1 MISIIPKN
9 NIHERM
15 NRIFR
20 HKHTVFGLMAALMM
34 MVSATGCIMDN
45 EEPGANNGD
54 DGLMMVSFRVVTPN
68 QSAASRSDNTTSWED
83 AYESANGSDFD
94 NLLLRDR
101 FKVIITDTDCK
112 EVANVVNLYCA
123 TSTTDAGATTYD
135 FVGII
140 ADADFDAVK
149 ALTAGKLHIIANTN
163 ADFVDEATF
172 TLSGQPGDSFNAIPM
187 WGVHTVDFSGM
198 TKGQRFDAGEVWLL
212 RAIAKVEILL
222 STDDDNIITA
232 LTDATLPGINTSG
245 YLLPT
250 TWDSTNETKKLTY
263 EQSFRPIES
272 AVTGQLTAAVSQ
284 DNKIV
289 FYLPERLNTADDNEL
304 AISVTYTTK
313 DGKNTGE
320 LRFRDYTDGVA
331 TGAPYDIVRNHL
343 YRYTVKATE
352 NSKPGSLILNLGV
365 CPWGNYNID
374 LDDTG
379 IFE

>member
-1 MISIIPKN
+1 MISIIPKH

-34 MVSATGCIMDN
+34 MVSATACIMDN

-68 QSAASRSDNTTSWED
+68 QSAASRSDNPTSWED

-101 FKVIITDTDCK
+101 FKVIITDADCNK
-112 EVANVVNLYCA
+112 VADVDNLYCA

-149 ALTAGKLHIIANTN
+149 ALTAGKLHIIANTA
-163 ADFVDEATF
+163 ADLVDEATF

-212 RAIAKVEILL
+212 RAMAKVEIQL

-232 LTDATLPGINTSG
+232 LTDATLPGINTTG
-245 YLLPT
+245 ALLPT
-250 TWDSTNETKKLTY
+250 AWGSTDETKKLTY
-263 EQSFRPIES
+263 KESFRPCQS
-272 AVTGQLTAAVSQ
+272 TTTDALTADVSQ
-284 DNKIV
+284 DKKIV
-289 FYLPERLNTADDNEL
+289 FYLPECYNTDDKNDL
-304 AISVTYTTK
+304 VISVTYTTK

-320 LRFRDYTDGVA
+320 LRFRDYTDGEA
-331 TGAPYDIVRNHL
+331 TGAPYNIVRNHL

-352 NSKPGSLILNLGV
+352 NSKPINITVYLTV
-365 CPWGNYNID
+365 CPMDERVID
-374 LDDTG
+374 IPEFSDR
-379 IFE
+379 

>member
-1 MISIIPKN
+1 MISIIPKH

-20 HKHTVFGLMAALMM
+20 HKHTVFGLIAALMM
-34 MVSATGCIMDN
+34 MVSATACIMDN

-68 QSAASRSDNTTSWED
+68 QSAASRSTSWEQVYD
-83 AYESANGSDFD
+83 SDNGSDFD

-149 ALTAGKLHIIANTN
+149 ALTAGKLHIIANTA
-163 ADFVDEATF
+163 ADLVDDATF
-172 TLSGQPGDSFNAIPM
+172 TLSGQPDDSFNAIPM

-212 RAIAKVEILL
+212 RAMAKVEIQL

-232 LTDATLPGINTSG
+232 LTDATLPGINTTG
-245 YLLPT
+245 ALLPT
-250 TWDSTNETKKLTY
+250 AWGSTDETKKLTY
-263 EQSFRPIES
+263 KESFRPCQS
-272 AVTGQLTAAVSQ
+272 TTTDPLTAAVSQ
-284 DNKIV
+284 DKKIV
-289 FYLPERLNTADDNEL
+289 FYLPECYNTDDKNDL
-304 AISVTYTTK
+304 VISVTYTTK

-320 LRFRDYTDGVA
+320 LRFRDYTDGEA
-331 TGAPYDIVRNHL
+331 TGAPYNIVRNHL

-352 NSKPGSLILNLGV
+352 NSKPINITVYLTV
-365 CPWGNYNID
+365 CPMDERVID
-374 LDDTG
+374 IPEFSDR
-379 IFE
+379 

>member
-1 MISIIPKN
+1 
-9 NIHERM
+9 
-15 NRIFR
+15 
-20 HKHTVFGLMAALMM
+20 MAALMM
-34 MVSATGCIMDN
+34 MVSATACIMDN

-68 QSAASRSDNTTSWED
+68 QSAASRSDNPTSWED

-149 ALTAGKLHIIANTN
+149 TLKAGKLHIIANTA
-163 ADFVDEATF
+163 ADLVDDATF

-187 WGVHTVDFSGM
+187 WGVHTVNFSGM